1 MPPTA
6 PTRQERKQQ
15 TREALLAAALDLSET
30 CSFDNL
36 SLRQVTKEVGIV
48 PGGFYRHFRDMDELG
63 LALVESAFGT
73 LRDRLREARA
83 DPHRSGDA
91 ITQSVETLAR
101 LVVEHPAEFR
111 FLVRERNGGTAV
123 VRRAI
128 EAELALIIAELGEDL
143 RAFPHLARW
152 SDDDRH
158 MLAHLV
164 VTAVVGAVAALTDL
178 PADQPGARRGVIRMV
193 EQQLRLI
200 FLAVPHWRT

>member
-63 LALVESAFGT
+63 LALVESSFGT
-73 LRDRLREARA
+73 LRTRLREARA
-83 DPHRSGDA
+83 DRDRSGDA
-91 ITQSVETLAR
+91 ITGSVEALAR

-111 FLVRERNGGTAV
+111 FLVRERTGGTAV

-128 EAELALIIAELGEDL
+128 EAELALIIAELGDDL
-143 RAFPHLARW
+143 RGFPHLDRW
-152 SDDDRH
+152 PDDDRH

-178 PADQPGARRGVIRMV
+178 PADQPGARRGVVHLV
-193 EQQLRLI
+193 EQQLRLV
-200 FLAVPHWRT
+200 FVAVPHWRT